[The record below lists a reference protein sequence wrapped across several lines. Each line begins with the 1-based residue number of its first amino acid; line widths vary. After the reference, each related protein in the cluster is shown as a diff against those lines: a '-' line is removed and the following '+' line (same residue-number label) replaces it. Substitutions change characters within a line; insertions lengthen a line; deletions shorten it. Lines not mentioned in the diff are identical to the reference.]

1 MLNLATS
8 ISDLLNKQNKMVEVT
23 TSLIINDVTMQ
34 GSGVY
39 SAHSDLQHEAM
50 LQALP
55 LIEKAAKAME
65 TQRDGQ
71 VLTVAEYGAAQGA
84 NS

>member
-1 MLNLATS
+1 MGDYTPSAAA
-8 ISDLLNKQNKMVEVT
+8 
-23 TSLIINDVTMQ
+23 NDVTMQ

-39 SAHSDLQHEAM
+39 SSHSDLQHEVM

-55 LIEKAAKAME
+55 LIEKAAKE
-65 TQRDGQ
+65 TEDREAGQ